1 MKKRENLG
9 QETMEFAVLSC
20 LVVIVLIG
28 TIIVFGDKL
37 RNFFINSQVH
47 RMASSN
53 SQVLASNSDMRY
65 KPNTSTATISNIS
78 GYSVVTNDDGS
89 MSFNVNN
96 QKVDIP
102 SAAVNLQN
110 AVAQGTAS
118 SGTETLVKEL
128 AYMIK
133 KYASQYPDEVPIQL
147 SYGDANKSSAIPIKG
162 LMDTTYEKTGA
173 ANATLIKVGN
183 NFVIIQSDQA
193 CSSSN
198 TNKSTGCT
206 ASKEN
211 LYRMEGSIKNI
222 NNILNSAYNTKAYSA
237 KKLDTIL
244 KKTENSYKDNKFTL
258 WLDTYGT
265 SSSAKDDHAWYQ
277 LELDFSNK
285 NYSFSL

>member
-1 MKKRENLG
+1 MKKRENSG

-28 TIIVFGDKL
+28 TIIIFGDKL

-78 GYSVVTNDDGS
+78 GYGS

-147 SYGDANKSSAIPIKG
+147 SFGDTDKSSALKDTVYSKITGSMK
-162 LMDTTYEKTGA
+162 TTYEKTGL
-173 ANATLIKVGN
+173 ANTTLIKVGN
-183 NFVIIQSDQA
+183 NFVIIQSDQKCTSA
-193 CSSSN
+193 NNDKSSV
-198 TNKSTGCT
+198 CT
-206 ASKEN
+206 ANLEN
-211 LYRMEGSIKNI
+211 LYRMEGSIKDI
-222 NNILNSAYNTKAYSA
+222 NNILNSAYNTKTYSA
-237 KKLDTIL
+237 KKLSTTL
-244 KKTENSYKDNKFTL
+244 TKTENSYKDNKFTL

-265 SSSAKDDHAWYQ
+265 SISAKDDHAWYK
-277 LELDFSNK
+277 LEMDFSNL
-285 NYSFSL
+285 NNSFSL